1 MQPNRTER
9 NGARLRKKT
18 LAQYRAAAGDCSPV
32 RASRWTTGLPA
43 SPIRPLIENRAGAS
57 GTIAADVV
65 AKAPADGYTFLVG
78 RITVLEHVKAGKI
91 RALAI
96 STPQRLPQL
105 PEVPTFEEKGIKGFD
120 VTNWYSIM
128 GPKGLPREVVAK
140 VDEAVRK
147 AMQDPTVRSTLEAQ
161 GVQFGGART
170 PDEFSTFLKA
180 ELAKYA
186 KLVKD
191 LGVTAQ

>member
-1 MQPNRTER
+1 VPYKGSGQ
-9 NGARLRKKT
+9 AIV
-18 LAQYRAAAGDCSPV
+18 D
-32 RASRWTTGLPA
+32 
-43 SPIRPLIENRAGAS
+43 LIGGQVNINFD
-57 GTIAADVV
+57 TM
-65 AKAPADGYTFLVG
+65 PP
-78 RITVLEHVKAGKI
+78 VLEHVKAGKI

-105 PEVPTFEEKGIKGFD
+105 ADVPTFEEKGIRGFD
-120 VTNWYSIM
+120 VTNWYSLM
-128 GPKGLPREVVAK
+128 GPKALPPDIVARM
-140 VDEAVRK
+140 DEAVKK
-147 AMQDPTVRSTLEAQ
+147 AMQDPSVRATLEAQ

-170 PDEFSTFLKA
+170 PEEFGNFLKA

>member
-1 MQPNRTER
+1 MVHVPYKGSGQ
-9 NGARLRKKT
+9 AIV
-18 LAQYRAAAGDCSPV
+18 D
-32 RASRWTTGLPA
+32 
-43 SPIRPLIENRAGAS
+43 LIGGQVNINFD
-57 GTIAADVV
+57 TM
-65 AKAPADGYTFLVG
+65 PP
-78 RITVLEHVKAGKI
+78 VLEHVKAGKI

-105 PEVPTFEEKGIKGFD
+105 PDVPTFDEKGIKGFD

-128 GPKGLPREVVAK
+128 GPKGLPRDIVTK
-140 VDEAVRK
+140 VDEAVKK

-161 GVQFGGART
+161 GVQFGGPRT
-170 PDEFSTFLKA
+170 PDEFTTFLKA

-191 LGVTAQ
+191 LGVSAQ